1 MIDST
6 KEAKAKRVHELR
18 KELGLSQEAFGK
30 KLGVGKTAISKIE
43 KGENNLSDS
52 MITLISKIYNVND
65 YWLRD
70 GCGDK
75 LIAVPDSVI
84 DELAIE
90 YNLNEFWKETLQK
103 FLNMNDEE
111 KDAYEF
117 YLKKLFNIK

>member
-1 MIDST
+1 MIDSS
-6 KEAKAKRVHELR
+6 KEAKANRVHELR

-43 KGENNLSDS
+43 RGENNLSDS

-70 GCGDK
+70 GSGDK
-75 LIAVPDSVI
+75 LISVPDTVI

-90 YNLNEFWKETLQK
+90 YNLNDFWKETLRK
-103 FLNMNDEE
+103 FLNMNDDE
-111 KDAYEF
+111 KDAFEL
-117 YLKKLFNIK
+117 YLKKLFNIE

>member
-1 MIDST
+1 MMNSS
-6 KEAKAKRVHELR
+6 KEAKAIRVHELR

-43 KGENNLSDS
+43 KCENNLSDS

-70 GCGDK
+70 GVGDMF
-75 LIAVPDSVI
+75 LSVPDTVI

-90 YNLNEFWKETLQK
+90 YNLNDFWKETLRK
-103 FLNMNDEE
+103 FLNMSDDE
-111 KDAYEF
+111 KDAFEQ
-117 YLKKLFNIK
+117 YLKKLFNIE